1 MQNRTSFIY
10 LFEKSFKLSLS
21 NIWRNKVLSLAT
33 IFVMGTILFI
43 FNIILSINF
52 ITQNAITDLS
62 KKVDITVYLKETTT
76 EEQAQ
81 GIIKDLQG
89 IKEISNVAY
98 TSKAQALEQIKTT
111 HPDLS
116 LSFEKYNLGNPL
128 PASLNITTTN
138 PKYHQ
143 AVADFLA
150 QEKYQIYLSN
160 LITNN
165 LGDSKSITDNNI
177 ITSVS
182 KNLIKLSDFTDQV
195 IFWLIITFLLGGA
208 LIILNALQITIFTR
222 KHEISVMKLVG
233 ASHWFIRSPF
243 LIEGIIYGV
252 LAVALSYAMFFTL
265 TQQIRIEETAF
276 WGYYAGINF
285 FRIFLIELI
294 GTILLGI
301 FSSSIAI
308 HEYLKQDLQ
317 D

>member
-1 MQNRTSFIY
+1 MQNKSSFFS

-33 IFVMGTILFI
+33 IFVTGTILFI
-43 FNIILSINF
+43 FNIILAINF
-52 ITQNAITDLS
+52 ITQSALTDLN

-81 GIIKDLQG
+81 TIAHELQS
-89 IKEISNVAY
+89 IKEIAGVNY
-98 TSKAQALEQIKTT
+98 TSKAQALAQIKTT

-150 QEKYQIYLSN
+150 QDKYQVYLSN
-160 LITNN
+160 VITNN
-165 LGDSKSITDNNI
+165 SNDNNI

-182 KNLIKLSDFTDQV
+182 KNLIKLSDFTHQV
-195 IFWLIITFLLGGA
+195 IFWLIITFVLGGT

-243 LIEGIIYGV
+243 IIESIIYGV
-252 LAVALSYAMFFTL
+252 SAVILSFIMFFSL
-265 TQQIRIEETAF
+265 TGKIQIEDTAF
-276 WGYYAGINF
+276 WSYYSGINF
-285 FRIFLIELI
+285 VLVFFLELI
-294 GTILLGI
+294 GTILLCI
-301 FSSSIAI
+301 FSSSVAI
-308 HEYLKQDLQ
+308 HEYLKKDLH

>member
-1 MQNRTSFIY
+1 MQNKSSFFS
-10 LFEKSFKLSLS
+10 LFEKSLKLSLS

-33 IFVMGTILFI
+33 VFVTGTILFI

-52 ITQNAITDLS
+52 ITQSALTDLN

-81 GIIKDLQG
+81 LITKDLEG
-89 IKEISNVAY
+89 IKEIAGVNY

-111 HPDLS
+111 HPDLT

-128 PASLNITTTN
+128 PASLNIITVN

-150 QEKYQIYLSN
+150 QDKYQVYLSN
-160 LITNN
+160 VITNN
-165 LGDSKSITDNNI
+165 SSDNNI

-182 KNLIKLSDFTDQV
+182 KNLIKLSDFTHQV
-195 IFWLIITFLLGGA
+195 IFWLIITFVLGGA

-222 KHEISVMKLVG
+222 KNEISVMKLVG

-243 LIEGIIYGV
+243 IIESIIYGISSV
-252 LAVALSYAMFFTL
+252 LLSFIMFFSL
-265 TQQIRIEETAF
+265 TGKIQIEETSF
-276 WGYYAGINF
+276 WSYYTSINF
-285 FRIFLIELI
+285 ILVFLLELL
-294 GTILLGI
+294 GTILLCI

>member
-1 MQNRTSFIY
+1 MQNKSSFFS

-33 IFVMGTILFI
+33 IFVTGTILFI
-43 FNIILSINF
+43 FNIILAINF
-52 ITQNAITDLS
+52 ITQSALTDLN

-81 GIIKDLQG
+81 TIAHELQS
-89 IKEISNVAY
+89 IKEIAGVNY
-98 TSKAQALEQIKTT
+98 TSKAQALAQIKTT

-150 QEKYQIYLSN
+150 QDKYQVYLSN
-160 LITNN
+160 VITNN
-165 LGDSKSITDNNI
+165 SNDNNI

-182 KNLIKLSDFTDQV
+182 KNLIKLSDFTHQV
-195 IFWLIITFLLGGA
+195 IFWLIITFVLGGT

-243 LIEGIIYGV
+243 IIESIIYGV
-252 LAVALSYAMFFTL
+252 SAVILSFIMFFSL
-265 TQQIRIEETAF
+265 TGKIQIEDTAF
-276 WGYYAGINF
+276 WSYYSGINF
-285 FRIFLIELI
+285 ILVFLLELI
-294 GTILLGI
+294 GTILLCI
-301 FSSSIAI
+301 FSSSVAI
-308 HEYLKQDLQ
+308 HEYLKKDLH

>member
-1 MQNRTSFIY
+1 M
-10 LFEKSFKLSLS
+10 
-21 NIWRNKVLSLAT
+21 LSLAT
-33 IFVMGTILFI
+33 IFVTGTILFI
-43 FNIILSINF
+43 FNIILAINF
-52 ITQNAITDLS
+52 ITQSALTDLN
-62 KKVDITVYLKETTT
+62 KKVDITVYLKETTS

-81 GIIKDLQG
+81 IIAHELQS
-89 IKEISNVAY
+89 IKEIAGVNY

-150 QEKYQIYLSN
+150 QDKYQVYLSN
-160 LITNN
+160 VITNN
-165 LGDSKSITDNNI
+165 SNDNNI

-182 KNLIKLSDFTDQV
+182 KNLIKLSDFTHQV
-195 IFWLIITFLLGGA
+195 IFWLIITFVLGGT

-243 LIEGIIYGV
+243 IIESIIYGV
-252 LAVALSYAMFFTL
+252 SAVILSFIMFFSL
-265 TQQIRIEETAF
+265 TGKIQIEDTAF
-276 WGYYAGINF
+276 WSYYSGINF
-285 FRIFLIELI
+285 VLVFLLELI
-294 GTILLGI
+294 GTILLCI
-301 FSSSIAI
+301 FSSSVAI
-308 HEYLKQDLQ
+308 HEYLKKDLH

>member
-1 MQNRTSFIY
+1 MQNKSSFFS
-10 LFEKSFKLSLS
+10 LFEKSFKLSIS

-33 IFVMGTILFI
+33 IFVTGTILFI
-43 FNIILSINF
+43 FNIILAINF
-52 ITQNAITDLS
+52 ITQSALTDLN
-62 KKVDITVYLKETTT
+62 KKVDITVYLKETTS

-81 GIIKDLQG
+81 IIAHELQS
-89 IKEISNVAY
+89 IKEIAGVNY

-150 QEKYQIYLSN
+150 QDKYQVYLSN
-160 LITNN
+160 VITNN
-165 LGDSKSITDNNI
+165 SNDNNI

-182 KNLIKLSDFTDQV
+182 KNLIKLSDFTHQV
-195 IFWLIITFLLGGA
+195 IFWLIITFVLGGT

-243 LIEGIIYGV
+243 IIESIIYGV
-252 LAVALSYAMFFTL
+252 SAVLLSFIMFFSL
-265 TQQIRIEETAF
+265 TGKIQIEDTAF
-276 WGYYAGINF
+276 WSYYSGINF
-285 FRIFLIELI
+285 VLVFLLELI
-294 GTILLGI
+294 GTILLCI
-301 FSSSIAI
+301 FSSSVAI
-308 HEYLKQDLQ
+308 HEYLKKDLH

>member
-1 MQNRTSFIY
+1 MQNQTSFIS
-10 LFEKSFKLSLS
+10 LFEKSFKLSLN

-33 IFVMGTILFI
+33 IFVTGTILFI
-43 FNIILSINF
+43 FNIILAINF
-52 ITQNAITDLS
+52 ITQNAITDLG

-81 GIIKDLQG
+81 IIRKDLL
-89 IKEISNVAY
+89 INKEITSVKY
-98 TSKAQALEQIKTT
+98 TSKAEALEQIKIT

-138 PKYHQ
+138 PKHHK

-150 QEKYQIYLSN
+150 KDKYQIYLSD
-160 LITNN
+160 IISNN
-165 LGDSKSITDNNI
+165 SGNNSI

-182 KNLIKLSDFTDQV
+182 KNLIKLSDFTNQV
-195 IFWLIITFLLGGA
+195 IFWLIITFVIGGT
-208 LIILNALQITIFTR
+208 LVILNALQMTIFTR

-243 LIEGIIYGV
+243 IIEGIIYGV
-252 LAVALSYAMFFTL
+252 LAVTLSFIMLF
-265 TQQIRIEETAF
+265 QTAF
-276 WGYYAGINF
+276 WSYDSGINF
-285 FRIFLIELI
+285 FMIFLIELA
-294 GTILLGI
+294 GTILLSVV
-301 FSSSIAI
+301 SSSIAI
-308 HEYLKQDLQ
+308 HEYLKKDFH

>member
-1 MQNRTSFIY
+1 MQNKSSFFS

-33 IFVMGTILFI
+33 IFVTGTILFI
-43 FNIILSINF
+43 FNIILAINF
-52 ITQNAITDLS
+52 ITQSALTDLN

-81 GIIKDLQG
+81 TIAHELQS
-89 IKEISNVAY
+89 IKEIAGVNY
-98 TSKAQALEQIKTT
+98 TSKAQALAQIKTT

-150 QEKYQIYLSN
+150 QDKYQVYLSN
-160 LITNN
+160 VITNN
-165 LGDSKSITDNNI
+165 SNDNNI

-182 KNLIKLSDFTDQV
+182 KNLIKLSDFTHQV
-195 IFWLIITFLLGGA
+195 IFWLIITFVLGGT

-243 LIEGIIYGV
+243 IIESIIYGV
-252 LAVALSYAMFFTL
+252 SAVILSFIMFFSL
-265 TQQIRIEETAF
+265 TGKIQIEDTAF
-276 WGYYAGINF
+276 WSYYSGINF
-285 FRIFLIELI
+285 VLVFLLELI
-294 GTILLGI
+294 GTILLCI
-301 FSSSIAI
+301 FSSSVAI
-308 HEYLKQDLQ
+308 HEYLKKDLH

>member
-1 MQNRTSFIY
+1 MQNHSPFVS
-10 LFEKSFKLSLS
+10 LFKKSFKLSLS

-33 IFVMGTILFI
+33 IFVTGTILFI
-43 FNIILSINF
+43 FNIILAINF
-52 ITQNAITDLS
+52 ITQNALLDLN

-81 GIIKDLQG
+81 GMIKDLQG
-89 IKEISNVAY
+89 IKEIANVNY

-111 HPDLS
+111 HPELS

-128 PASLNITTTN
+128 PASLSITTTD

-143 AVADFLA
+143 AVAEFLA
-150 QEKYQIYLSN
+150 QDKYQLYLSN
-160 LITNN
+160 ILSNN
-165 LGDSKSITDNNI
+165 SGDSKADNSI

-182 KNLIKLSDFTDQV
+182 KNLTKLSDFTHQV
-195 IFWLIITFLLGGA
+195 IFWLIITFVLGGA

-243 LIEGIIYGV
+243 IIESIIYGV
-252 LAVALSYAMFFTL
+252 FAVVLSFIMFFTL
-265 TQQIRIEETAF
+265 TKQIQIEETSF
-276 WGYYAGINF
+276 WSYYSGINF
-285 FRIFLIELI
+285 LLIFLIELI
-294 GTILLGI
+294 GTVLLSV

>member
-1 MQNRTSFIY
+1 MQNKSSFFS

-33 IFVMGTILFI
+33 IFVTGTILFI
-43 FNIILSINF
+43 FNIILAINF
-52 ITQNAITDLS
+52 ITQSALTDLN
-62 KKVDITVYLKETTT
+62 KKVDITVYLKETTS

-81 GIIKDLQG
+81 IIAHELQS
-89 IKEISNVAY
+89 IKEIAGVNY

-150 QEKYQIYLSN
+150 QDKYQVYLSN
-160 LITNN
+160 VITNN
-165 LGDSKSITDNNI
+165 SNDNNI

-182 KNLIKLSDFTDQV
+182 KNLIKLSDFTHQV
-195 IFWLIITFLLGGA
+195 IFWLIITFVLGGT

-243 LIEGIIYGV
+243 IIESIIYGV
-252 LAVALSYAMFFTL
+252 SAVLLSFIMFFSL
-265 TQQIRIEETAF
+265 TGKIQIEDTAF
-276 WGYYAGINF
+276 WSYYSGINF
-285 FRIFLIELI
+285 ALVFLLELI
-294 GTILLGI
+294 GTILLCI
-301 FSSSIAI
+301 FSSSVAI
-308 HEYLKQDLQ
+308 HEYLKKDLH

>member
-1 MQNRTSFIY
+1 MQNKFSFFS

-33 IFVMGTILFI
+33 IFVTGTILFI
-43 FNIILSINF
+43 FNIILAINF
-52 ITQNAITDLS
+52 ITQSALTDLN

-81 GIIKDLQG
+81 TIAHELQS
-89 IKEISNVAY
+89 IKEIAGVNY
-98 TSKAQALEQIKTT
+98 TSKAQALAQIKTT

-150 QEKYQIYLSN
+150 QDKYQVYLSN
-160 LITNN
+160 VITNN
-165 LGDSKSITDNNI
+165 SNDNNI

-182 KNLIKLSDFTDQV
+182 KNLIKLSDFTHQV
-195 IFWLIITFLLGGA
+195 IFWLIITFVLGGT

-243 LIEGIIYGV
+243 IIESIIYGV
-252 LAVALSYAMFFTL
+252 SAVILSFIMFFSL
-265 TQQIRIEETAF
+265 TGKIQIEDTAF
-276 WGYYAGINF
+276 WSYYSGINF
-285 FRIFLIELI
+285 VLVFLLELI
-294 GTILLGI
+294 GTILLCI
-301 FSSSIAI
+301 FSSSVAI
-308 HEYLKQDLQ
+308 HEYLKKDLH

>member
-1 MQNRTSFIY
+1 M
-10 LFEKSFKLSLS
+10 
-21 NIWRNKVLSLAT
+21 LSLAT
-33 IFVMGTILFI
+33 IFVTGTILFI
-43 FNIILSINF
+43 FNIILAINF
-52 ITQNAITDLS
+52 ITQSALTDLN

-81 GIIKDLQG
+81 TIAHELQS
-89 IKEISNVAY
+89 IKEIAGVNY
-98 TSKAQALEQIKTT
+98 TSKAQALAQIKTT

-150 QEKYQIYLSN
+150 QDKYQVYLSN
-160 LITNN
+160 VITNN
-165 LGDSKSITDNNI
+165 SNDNNI

-182 KNLIKLSDFTDQV
+182 KNLIKLSDFTHQV
-195 IFWLIITFLLGGA
+195 IFWLIITFVLGGT

-243 LIEGIIYGV
+243 IIESIIYGV
-252 LAVALSYAMFFTL
+252 SAVILSFIMFFSL
-265 TQQIRIEETAF
+265 TGKIQIEDTAF
-276 WGYYAGINF
+276 WSYYSGINF
-285 FRIFLIELI
+285 ILVFLLELI
-294 GTILLGI
+294 GTILLCI
-301 FSSSIAI
+301 FSSSVAI
-308 HEYLKQDLQ
+308 HEYLKKDLH